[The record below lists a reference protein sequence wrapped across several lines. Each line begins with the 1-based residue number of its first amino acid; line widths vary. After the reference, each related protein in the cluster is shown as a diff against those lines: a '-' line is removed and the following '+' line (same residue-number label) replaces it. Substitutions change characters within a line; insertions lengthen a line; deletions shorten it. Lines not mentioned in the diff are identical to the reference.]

1 MIDAASIH
9 FVPQIFTEMHLI
21 ISFYL
26 GFISCLI
33 FFSKRSGI

>member
-9 FVPQIFTEMHLI
+9 FVPQLFTEMHLI
-21 ISFYL
+21 ISFFL